1 MMLMLLSLM
10 FFPYVGCELFL
21 TTTKKHQVGVVVAFV
36 VLTVT
41 MTNAAG
47 AGSVSAL
54 TLPLLQ

>member
-10 FFPYVGCELFL
+10 FFSYVGCWLVL
-21 TTTKKHQVGVVVAFV
+21 TTTTKHQVGVVVAFV

-47 AGSVSAL
+47 AGSISAL
-54 TLPLLQ
+54 TLP